1 MNLSPEPTP
10 EHLQF
15 AIEAAELGT
24 WDLNP
29 SSNSFTCNALVREWF
44 GFAADTTFIPLSAA
58 VERIAPGDQPRIE
71 KAIADAME
79 PGSDGRYDVTYAVTN
94 PLTNKTR
101 VLRAKG
107 KTLRDENGGLI
118 RFNGILQDIT
128 AETEWREQEQKLLT
142 LIENSVDLMSVLDMN
157 GINSY
162 INPAGKKLLGIPP
175 EADIT
180 TIPIREFHT
189 VEQLHFVETE
199 ILPTVM
205 NSKRWSGQ
213 FAIKNGESGEI
224 IPLYNNCHRIDDPRT
239 GAPIGIGAVMR
250 DLRPELAIRNELE
263 KNVRERTKEL
273 QEAYDVL
280 EKRNKELASFA
291 YVSSH
296 DLQEPLRKIQTFVS
310 RLQETETEQL
320 SDKAKDYF
328 ERIRRSANRM
338 QTLINDLLSY
348 AREDSAETVL
358 RPTDLNELI
367 SGISSQLQEEIQRH
381 NALLT
386 VTDLPVVQ
394 GIPFQLQ
401 QLFINLFSNALKF
414 TRPGVQPCIRVSA
427 AVVKGA
433 GAAHAV
439 PLTDQNYHHIRFED
453 NGIGFRPEYAER
465 IFEVFQ
471 RLHSKTAYEGSG
483 IGLAICRKIIE
494 KHKGV
499 IHAEGKPGTGT
510 VFHIYIPV

>member
-29 SSNSFTCNALVREWF
+29 FTNSFTCNALVKEWF
-44 GFAADTTFIPLSAA
+44 GLPADTTFVPLSAA

-71 KAIADAME
+71 KAIAAAME
-79 PGSDGRYDVTYAVTN
+79 PDSDGRYDVTYAVTSAI
-94 PLTNKTR
+94 TGKTR

-107 KTLRDENGGLI
+107 KTLRNEKGELI

-162 INPAGKKLLGIPP
+162 INPAGKNLLGIPP

-180 TIPIREFHT
+180 TIPIKEFHT
-189 VEQLHFVETE
+189 PEQLFFVETE
-199 ILPTVM
+199 IIPAVM
-205 NSKRWSGQ
+205 TKKRWSGQ

-239 GAPIGIGAVMR
+239 GEPIGIGAVMR

-263 KNVRERTKEL
+263 KNVQERTKEL
-273 QEAYDVL
+273 QEAYDAL

-310 RLQETETEQL
+310 RLQETEAAQL
-320 SDKAKDYF
+320 SDKARDYF

-358 RPTDLNELI
+358 RPADLNQLI
-367 SGISSQLQEEIQRH
+367 AGISSQLQEELQRN
-381 NALLT
+381 NATLT

-414 TRPGVQPCIRVSA
+414 ARPDVRPEIKISA
-427 AVVKGA
+427 TVVAGSGA
-433 GAAHAV
+433 THTLPAKEHY
-439 PLTDQNYHHIRFED
+439 YHHIRVED

-471 RLHSKTAYEGSG
+471 RLHPKTSYEGSG
-483 IGLAICRKIIE
+483 IGLAICRKIME
-494 KHKGV
+494 KHKGA
-499 IHAEGKPGTGT
+499 IYAEGQPDQGA